1 VSNAPASRSCPTSDV
16 DDWLI
21 VRAKTI
27 RWTKLLILASLLLV
41 SGLAIFAALAGLRPS
56 QPNERSL
63 LFSLTGEEALLPQI
77 KGLSDLAASAMRPRL
92 HTEDSTPVAHAGV
105 NPFGVNV
112 FLEQEVEPAKRE
124 LAVRMAR
131 EAGFR
136 WLRQEF
142 PWEDIEIHGKGD
154 FEDRRHEPY
163 RSAWEKYDHIVDLA
177 EQYDMELIVRLSNP
191 PAWTRAAGDEAGTY
205 APPDNLEDYGDYVQ
219 AVVERY
225 KGRVRYY
232 QIWNEPNIY
241 PEWGEATISPE
252 DYTELLK
259 VGAERA
265 RAVNPEV
272 VIISGALASTIDLDG
287 IHVPSHNFNDLDLLA
302 AHVRRR
308 RGPLLRRAGHA
319 GLRPVVG
326 ADRPAHEPAGD
337 QLQPAALRAR
347 RDGAQRRRRQGHLDQ
362 RDELER
368 GAGRDRRQALRP
380 GQPGAAGRVPA
391 PGLRAP
397 AARVALAGRGQ
408 HLVSQAR
415 HRRLGA
421 EQPAR
426 GLLPPAGPRL
436 HAAAGLRQHEG
447 YTASLQPTLYAG
459 HHQED
464 HWALHYSGA
473 WETVKDSE
481 AELGQFV
488 QTSDPQ
494 AVLTFTFQGSDLILV
509 APKGPG
515 MGRWLVEV
523 DGRER
528 ARVNLAASSATPAR
542 PATVVRSLSSDKP
555 HQVVL
560 RPEVGADGQMVG
572 PVAVDGL
579 IVQSRN
585 MAWVNGLYCLTTLIF
600 LAVAGF
606 IFYLWQASKRS
617 IPQQAGWEE

>member
-1 VSNAPASRSCPTSDV
+1 M
-16 DDWLI
+16 
-21 VRAKTI
+21 RAKTV
-27 RWTKLLILASLLLV
+27 RWIVLLTIASLLLV
-41 SGLAIFAALAGLRPS
+41 SGLAVFAFLARSEIGNHPGPWLAGSEDRRGTGQS
-56 QPNERSL
+56 GNRSL
-63 LFSLTGEEALLPQI
+63 LFNLTGEEALLPQI
-77 KGLSDLAASAMRPRL
+77 KGLSDLAAGAMRPRL
-92 HTEDSTPVAHAGV
+92 QTEDMAPVAHAGV

-112 FLEQEVEPAKRE
+112 FLEQEVDPAKRE
-124 LAVRMAR
+124 LAVRMAH

-191 PAWTRAAGDEAGTY
+191 PAWTRAAGNEAGSY
-205 APPDNLEDYGDYVQ
+205 APPDNLEDYGDFVQ

-252 DYTELLK
+252 AYVDLLK

-265 RAVNPEV
+265 RAVDPDV

-287 IHVPSHNFNDLDLLA
+287 IHVPGHNFNDLTFLQRMYDAGAAPYFDVLAMQGYGLWSGPTDRRMNPRVINFSRPRFVRDVMVRNGDAAKAIWISEMNWNAVPDEIADKRYGQVTLQQQADYLPMAYQRLQREWPWLGVANTWYLKRATDAWEQNGQPEAYFRLLA
-302 AHVRRR
+302 
-308 RGPLLRRAGHA
+308 PDFTPQ
-319 GLRPVVG
+319 PVY
-326 ADRPAHEPAGD
+326 DTMKT
-337 QLQPAALRAR
+337 
-347 RDGAQRRRRQGHLDQ
+347 
-362 RDELER
+362 
-368 GAGRDRRQALRP
+368 
-380 GQPGAAGRVPA
+380 
-391 PGLRAP
+391 
-397 AARVALAGRGQ
+397 
-408 HLVSQAR
+408 
-415 HRRLGA
+415 
-421 EQPAR
+421 
-426 GLLPPAGPRL
+426 
-436 HAAAGLRQHEG
+436 
-447 YTASLQPTLYAG
+447 YTASITPTLYAG
-459 HHQED
+459 NHQED
-464 HWALHYSGA
+464 HWALQYDGV
-473 WETVKDSE
+473 WETVDDTA
-481 AELGQFV
+481 AELGQFT

-494 AVLTFTFQGSDLILV
+494 AVLSFQFQGSDLILV

-515 MGRWLVEV
+515 MGRWIVEV

-528 ARVNLAASSATPAR
+528 ARVNLEASSPAPAR
-542 PATVVRSLSSDKP
+542 STSVVRSLSSDQP

-560 RPEVGADGQMVG
+560 RPEVDENGQVVG

-585 MAWVNGLYCLTTLIF
+585 MAWVNGLYCLATLVF